1 MEVWLDGAD
10 LELIKRGNQ
19 LGVLHGVTTNPSII
33 AKSRRSLEET
43 LVDIS
48 KHHRGPT
55 AAQVVANRAEE
66 IVDQAEMLYD
76 RFEQIVVKIPVTQEG
91 LKGMHRL
98 SHLQLPMMA
107 TSIFTPFQALLA
119 CHAKASFLAPYYS
132 QIQHTGMKP
141 NAAVDL
147 MLRTI
152 KTYAFDARIV
162 AASIDSLT
170 QVTAC
175 LEIGVHAVTLKP
187 PLFHELITDHPLTLK
202 SIEIAHQKSD
212 ARLSKKFPS

>member
-1 MEVWLDGAD
+1 MEVWLDGTD
-10 LELIKRGNQ
+10 LELIKRGSQ

-33 AKSRRSLEET
+33 AKSQNGLEET
-43 LVDIS
+43 LVNIS
-48 KHHRGPT
+48 KNHQGPT
-55 AAQVVANRAEE
+55 AVQVVENRAEE

-76 RFEQIVVKIPVTQEG
+76 RFEKIVVKIPLTQQG
-91 LKGMHRL
+91 LKAMHSL

-119 CHAKASFLAPYYS
+119 CHAKASFLAPYYNH
-132 QIQHTGMKP
+132 IQNAGMAP
-141 NAAVDL
+141 NATIDL

-152 KTYAFDARIV
+152 KTYAFDTRIV
-162 AASIDSLT
+162 AASIHSLA

-187 PLFHELITDHPLTLK
+187 ALFYELITDHPLTLTC
-202 SIEIAHQKSD
+202 IENINQTTDVNS
-212 ARLSKKFPS
+212 SKKLPS